1 MRVHAPRIDFS
12 ALRRELNLPEAF
24 PPDAQAEAEQSARR
38 SAALAG
44 KVADRT
50 DIEFVTIDPPDS
62 LDLDQAMCIVKRSSG
77 YRVHYAIA
85 DVLSFVAPGG
95 ALDGETWQRGQTIYF
110 PDDRVPL
117 HPLVLSEDGASL
129 LPDQTRP
136 AVLWTI
142 DLDAH
147 GEQTGVTVERAA
159 VRSRAK
165 LDYAG
170 VQAAVDRGNP
180 PEPIALLPEVG
191 KLRLAWSDQRGAIN
205 LPLPEQEI
213 TSHGDGWKLELRA
226 PYPVEEYNAQI
237 SLLTGMAA
245 ATLMIEG
252 GFGLLRTLPS
262 ADEKN
267 LSRVR
272 AAVHAL
278 GVEWPDNAAV
288 GEVIDRIDPASP
300 QGAAALDVIGE
311 LLRGAGYTPFDGAA
325 PERPE
330 HAGVGGPYAHVTAPL
345 RRLPDR
351 YATEVCLALHHAG
364 SVPDEIRE
372 AIPKLPEVIVASDRR
387 ASEAERA
394 SIDLTEAVLLAHRV
408 GEAFDAAVIEVNE
421 HATITLQDP
430 PVKARCD
437 GSGLEPGQQVRVRL
451 AEADPT
457 RRVVRF
463 TTDGV

>member
-351 YATEVCLALHHAG
+351 YATEVCLALHHGG

>member
-12 ALRRELNLPEAF
+12 ALRRELNLPEGF

-38 SAALAG
+38 SLELAG

-62 LDLDQAMCIVKRSSG
+62 LDLDQAMCIVKRGSG

-147 GEQTGVTVERAA
+147 GEQTAVTVERAA

-170 VQAAVDRGNP
+170 VQAAVDKGNP
-180 PEPIALLPEVG
+180 PEPVALLPEVG
-191 KLRLAWSDQRGAIN
+191 RLRLAWSDQRGAIN
-205 LPLPEQEI
+205 LPLPAQEI

-245 ATLMIEG
+245 ATIMIEG

-272 AAVHAL
+272 AAVPAL
-278 GVEWPDNAAV
+278 GVEWPDDATV

-300 QGAAALDVIGE
+300 RGAAALDVIAE

-325 PERPE
+325 PEHPE

-351 YATEVCLALHHAG
+351 YATEVCLAPHHGG

-372 AIPKLPEVIVASDRR
+372 AIPKLPEVITASDRR
-387 ASEAERA
+387 ANEAERA

-437 GSGLEPGQQVRVRL
+437 GSGLEPGQRVRVRL